1 MQCSILYLLLIVG
14 SPDDPLLFVESR
26 LGHRYH
32 CWSLLRKNF
41 WFFDVI
47 VDLVAIDLVS
57 KIKTQQISL
66 HTCPG
71 SLACILRRK
80 FFRKIKLA
88 MLERSVSVGF
98 QGSARPGSWILNLL
112 PGFIQKNL
120 VVKQRRPPVQNSY
133 GLELKHMLLEIR
145 LEEMGKVG

>member
-1 MQCSILYLLLIVG
+1 MFRLQIVG
-14 SPDDPLLFVESR
+14 GPDVPLLFVESR
-26 LGHRYH
+26 LGHHHH
-32 CWSLLRKNF
+32 CWSLLHKNF

-98 QGSARPGSWILNLL
+98 QGSARPGSWILNML

-145 LEEMGKVG
+145 PQEMGKVG